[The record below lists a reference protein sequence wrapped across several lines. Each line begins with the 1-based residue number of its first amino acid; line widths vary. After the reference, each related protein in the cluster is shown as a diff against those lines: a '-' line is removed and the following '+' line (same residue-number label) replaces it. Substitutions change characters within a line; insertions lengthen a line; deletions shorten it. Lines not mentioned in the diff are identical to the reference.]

1 MTVHVSH
8 LPLPGDLCIGV
19 LTLDAPASLN
29 ALSLPMIRLLSRQL
43 ALWAED
49 PRVRAVWLEGGEK
62 AFCAGGD
69 IRSFYHLAQEQPVSV
84 LGEFA
89 ADFFEQEYR
98 LDHAI
103 HTYPKPILCLGHGI
117 VMGGGIG
124 LLAGAR
130 FRILTEQS
138 LLAMPEVSIGLY
150 PDVAGSWFLS
160 RMPGRL
166 GLWLGLTGARFNG
179 SDALVLGMADALI
192 PAARRAELKERL
204 QGLDWRLEGE
214 ALDEAIFGLLV
225 RLGEGMPAPE
235 PLLLPHRVQIEALLA
250 GRSLE
255 GILARL
261 FAADLAP
268 WPALAQAQATCH
280 GGSPISRAIAWQQ
293 YGHARHLSLAE
304 VFAEELALSVNCVL
318 EGDFL
323 EGVRALLIDKDK
335 SPRWRFARQSEVPA
349 DWLAD
354 MWRWRGGDN
363 PLAQLA

>member
-1 MTVHVSH
+1 MTIHVSYV
-8 LPLPGDLCIGV
+8 PLPAGERVGV

-29 ALSLPMIRLLSRQL
+29 ALSLPMIRTLAQQL
-43 ALWAED
+43 GQWASD
-49 PRVRAVWLEGGEK
+49 PTVRAVWLEGGEK

-84 LGEFA
+84 LGEYA
-89 ADFFEQEYR
+89 TDFFEQEYR

-179 SDALVLGMADALI
+179 SDALALGMADALI

-204 QGLDWRLEGE
+204 QALDWRLEGE
-214 ALDEAIFGLLV
+214 ALDEALFGLID
-225 RLGEGMPAPE
+225 RLGERMPAPE
-235 PLLLPHRVQIEALLA
+235 PLLLPHREQIETLMA
-250 GRSLE
+250 GRSLD
-255 GILARL
+255 GILVRL

-268 WPALAQAQATCH
+268 WPALASAQASCR

-293 YGHARHLSLAE
+293 YGHARHLSLAG
-304 VFAEELALSVNCVL
+304 VFAEELTLSVNCVL

-335 SPRWRFARQSEVPA
+335 SPRWRFATQGEVPA

-354 MWRWRGGDN
+354 MWRWRSGAN
-363 PLAQLA
+363 PLAHQA